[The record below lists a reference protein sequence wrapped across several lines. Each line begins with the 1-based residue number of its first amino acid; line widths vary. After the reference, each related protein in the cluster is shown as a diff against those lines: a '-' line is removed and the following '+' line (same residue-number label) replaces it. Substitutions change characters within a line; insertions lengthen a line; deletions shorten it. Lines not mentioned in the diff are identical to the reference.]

1 MERCTLQQ
9 STAVKPHLVDGALI
23 RPTESLVCRHLG
35 RLGCPYPNK
44 KVFSDRR
51 NSPSSVSGRRSYRGK
66 LFQIRG
72 PAAGGR
78 ISYRGPGSPP
88 SPRWRQRWCVH
99 VGRTQTAAKLVRGSQ
114 NAIVSEVKRRQ
125 AVQRHLY
132 KLARLAYSRHGA
144 EPAANGSPSK
154 PE

>member
-1 MERCTLQQ
+1 MIDGIRQAQCLAVAVTAASCSKSGGPQQ
-9 STAVKPHLVDGALI
+9 GAEFPI
-23 RPTESLVCRHLG
+23 
-35 RLGCPYPNK
+35 
-44 KVFSDRR
+44 
-51 NSPSSVSGRRSYRGK
+51 
-66 LFQIRG
+66 
-72 PAAGGR
+72 GGQA
-78 ISYRGPGSPP
+78 PP
-88 SPRWRQRWCVH
+88 PPPRWRQRWCVH